1 LNPDG
6 LKLSIRVILSLTLNP
21 KNMSNKKSDKG
32 KLYHKLHQLQ
42 KRMTRMTVKD
52 GHSEGK
58 LKVRQSRIN
67 ELIQAIR
74 GSGRRTRP
82 AF

>member
-1 LNPDG
+1 
-6 LKLSIRVILSLTLNP
+6 
-21 KNMSNKKSDKG
+21 
-32 KLYHKLHQLQ
+32 
-42 KRMTRMTVKD
+42 MTRMTVND

-67 ELIQAIR
+67 ELILAIK